1 MKRKLWLLAVLVLC
15 FVLAVG
21 ILAACNGSGGS
32 GQQTPGG
39 ENPGTET
46 PGDNP
51 GGEDP
56 GDETVSFIVTFDT
69 QGGSVLADITVENGQ
84 AIGEFTLPTKQC
96 SRLVGFA
103 LDIAGEQM
111 WNVLTDTVSAN
122 ITLYAIWEDAHTWG
136 EWADTTPATCTEN
149 GERTRECEV
158 CDKTESEAIDALGHT
173 WGDWTETRA
182 PGCETE
188 GEKERSCAVCGKTES
203 EAIDAL
209 GHDAGGVAWEHDPES
224 HWKICKRC
232 NKEAEKNAHDF
243 GTTGICFCGVIGETP
258 VSEFIFSSL
267 GNNEWEVTEYI
278 GTRLAVVIPSVYQN
292 GAVTSIGSSAF
303 DGYTGLTSITIP
315 NSVTSIGDYAFDGCS
330 SLTSITI
337 PDSVTSIG
345 DSAFRDCSGLTSV
358 TIGNGVTRIGS
369 DALSGTAWYDS
380 QPDGL
385 VYAGKVAYK
394 YKGTMPNNTSI
405 VLREGTLGIADYAF
419 SDCSGLTSVTIG
431 NSVTSIGDRVFYGCS
446 GLTSVTIG
454 NSVTS
459 IGDYAFSGCS
469 GLTSITIPDS
479 VTSIGWSA
487 FSGCSG
493 LTSVTIG
500 NSVTSIGYDAFYN
513 CSGLTEINWNAVSVG
528 DFYYGSLQR
537 LDGDKLERRIC
548 GRFLLRKQCV
558 LQCGY
563 GGRRNNCDVRR

>member
-15 FVLAVG
+15 LVLAVG

-158 CDKTESEAIDALGHT
+158 CDKTESEAIDALGHDYAEEYTVDVIPTCEGVGSESRHCTRCDAKTDSRNINALGHT

-182 PGCETE
+182 PRCETE

-209 GHDAGGVAWEHDPES
+209 GHDADGVAWEHDPES

-315 NSVTSIGDYAFDGCS
+315 NSVTSIGVY
-330 SLTSITI
+330 
-337 PDSVTSIG
+337 
-345 DSAFRDCSGLTSV
+345 AFRD
-358 TIGNGVTRIGS
+358 
-369 DALSGTAWYDS
+369 
-380 QPDGL
+380 
-385 VYAGKVAYK
+385 
-394 YKGTMPNNTSI
+394 
-405 VLREGTLGIADYAF
+405 
-419 SDCSGLTSVTIG
+419 
-431 NSVTSIGDRVFYGCS
+431 
-446 GLTSVTIG
+446 
-454 NSVTS
+454 
-459 IGDYAFSGCS
+459 CS

-479 VTSIGWSA
+479 VTSIGSSA
-487 FSGCSG
+487 FSGCRSLEAITIPFVGAEAGKTSSNTYQYPFGYIFGTSSYTGGTAVEQHYYGSSTSGTIYSTYYIPSSLRSVTVTGGNILCGAFYNCSMLTSVTVGNGVTSIGDWAFSWCSG
-493 LTSVTIG
+493 LTSITMP
-500 NSVTSIGYDAFYN
+500 NSVTSIGDYAF
-513 CSGLTEINWNAVSVG
+513 V
-528 DFYYGSLQR
+528 
-537 LDGDKLERRIC
+537 
-548 GRFLLRKQCV
+548 
-558 LQCGY
+558 
-563 GGRRNNCDVRR
+563 